1 LDWIPTILNGL
12 LLGGLYGLLGLG
24 LALVFGIMRIANI
37 AHGEVIVMAAFLGL
51 MLQQLTGLNPLLLLP
66 FVALVFFGL
75 GYGLQVGLLNRLL
88 GEDPIVPLLATFG
101 LSTML
106 RNLMGQGF
114 GADIHRLNA
123 GRLPFISLPL
133 GFANVGVLP
142 LIILGIS
149 TASFVVLALIIGRT
163 GFGRMVRATADNFQV
178 VQMQGVNYARIY
190 AVVMGI
196 AFALTA
202 IAGVLLGMRT
212 TFTPYSG
219 VEHMLL
225 AFEVVV
231 IGGLGSLWG
240 PLLAGLALGV
250 VHLVGLRL
258 DPDSGLLYPDL
269 LFFLVLLVRPQ
280 GFAGLRQA

>member
-1 LDWIPTILNGL
+1 MQTILSGL

-24 LALVFGIMRIANI
+24 LALVFGIMRIVNI

-51 MLQQLTGLNPLLLLP
+51 MLQQLTGLSPVVLLP
-66 FVALVFFGL
+66 AVALVFFGL
-75 GYGLQVGLLNRLL
+75 GYLLQIGLLNRLL
-88 GEDPIVPLLATFG
+88 GQDPLVPLLATFG

-114 GADIHRLNA
+114 GADIHRINS
-123 GRLPFISLPL
+123 GRLPFISLHL
-133 GFANVGVLP
+133 GFVNIGVLP

-149 TASFVVLALIIGRT
+149 TAAFVALALVIGRT
-163 GFGRMVRATADNFQV
+163 GFGRMVRATADDFQV
-178 VQMQGVNYARIY
+178 VQMQGVNYAQIY

-212 TFTPYSG
+212 TFTPYAG

-258 DPDSGLLYPDL
+258 DPDSGLLYPHL
-269 LFFLVLLVRPQ
+269 LFFLVLLLRPQ
-280 GFAGLRQA
+280 GIAGLRQS

>member
-37 AHGEVIVMAAFLGL
+37 AHGEIIVMAAFFCM
-51 MLQQLTGLNPLLLLP
+51 MLQQLTGLNPILLLP
-66 FVALVFFGL
+66 VVALVFFGL
-75 GYGLQVGLLNRLL
+75 GYGLQIGLLNRLL
-88 GEDPIVPLLATFG
+88 GEDPLVPLLATFG

-114 GADIHRLNA
+114 GADIHRLNS
-123 GRLPFISLPL
+123 GRLPFISLHL
-133 GFANVGVLP
+133 GFANIGMLP
-142 LIILGIS
+142 LIILAIS
-149 TASFVVLALIIGRT
+149 TASFIVLALVIGRT
-163 GFGRMVRATADNFQV
+163 GFGRMVRATADNFHV
-178 VQMQGVNYARIY
+178 VQMQGVNYSRIY
-190 AVVMGI
+190 ALVMGI

-240 PLLAGLALGV
+240 PLLAGFALGV
-250 VHLVGLRL
+250 VHLVGLRF

-280 GFAGLRQA
+280 GFAGLRQT

>member
-37 AHGEVIVMAAFLGL
+37 AHGEIIVMAAFFGL
-51 MLQQLTGLNPLLLLP
+51 MLQRLTGLNPLLLLP
-66 FVALVFFGL
+66 VVALVFFGL
-75 GYGLQVGLLNRLL
+75 GYVLQIGLLNRLL
-88 GEDPIVPLLATFG
+88 GEDPLVPLLATFG

-114 GADIHRLNA
+114 GADIHRLNS
-123 GRLPFISLPL
+123 GRLPFISLHM
-133 GFANVGVLP
+133 GFANIGVLP
-142 LIILGIS
+142 LIILAIS
-149 TASFVVLALIIGRT
+149 TASFVVLALVIGRT
-163 GFGRMVRATADNFQV
+163 GFGRMVRATADNFHV
-178 VQMQGVNYARIY
+178 VQMQGVNYSRIY
-190 AVVMGI
+190 ALVMGI

-240 PLLAGLALGV
+240 PLLAGFALGV

-280 GFAGLRQA
+280 GFAGLRQT

>member
-1 LDWIPTILNGL
+1 MDWMQTILSGL

-24 LALVFGIMRIANI
+24 LALVFGIMRIVNI

-51 MLQQLTGLNPLLLLP
+51 MLQQLTGLSPVVLLP
-66 FVALVFFGL
+66 AVALVFFGL
-75 GYGLQVGLLNRLL
+75 GYLLQIGLLNRLL
-88 GEDPIVPLLATFG
+88 GQDPLVPLLATFG

-114 GADIHRLNA
+114 GADIHRINS
-123 GRLPFISLPL
+123 GRLPFISLHL
-133 GFANVGVLP
+133 GFVNIGVLP

-149 TASFVVLALIIGRT
+149 TAAFVALALVIGRT
-163 GFGRMVRATADNFQV
+163 GFGRMVRATADDFQV
-178 VQMQGVNYARIY
+178 VQMQGVNYAQIY

-212 TFTPYSG
+212 TFTPYAG

-258 DPDSGLLYPDL
+258 DPDSGLLYPHL
-269 LFFLVLLVRPQ
+269 LFFLVLLLRPQ
-280 GFAGLRQA
+280 GIAGLRQS

>member
-1 LDWIPTILNGL
+1 MDWVQTILSGL

-24 LALVFGIMRIANI
+24 LALVFGIMRIVNI

-51 MLQQLTGLNPLLLLP
+51 LLQQFTGLTPLLLLP
-66 FVALVFFGL
+66 AVALVFFGL
-75 GYGLQVGLLNRLL
+75 GYLLQIGLLNRLL
-88 GEDPIVPLLATFG
+88 GQDPLVPLLATFG

-114 GADIHRLNA
+114 GADIHRINS
-123 GRLPFISLPL
+123 GRLPFISLHL
-133 GFANVGVLP
+133 GFVNIGVLP

-149 TASFVVLALIIGRT
+149 TAAFVVLALVIGRT
-163 GFGRMVRATADNFQV
+163 GFGRMVRATADDFQV

-258 DPDSGLLYPDL
+258 DPDSGLLYPHL
-269 LFFLVLLVRPQ
+269 LFFLVLLLRPQ
-280 GFAGLRQA
+280 GIAGLRQA